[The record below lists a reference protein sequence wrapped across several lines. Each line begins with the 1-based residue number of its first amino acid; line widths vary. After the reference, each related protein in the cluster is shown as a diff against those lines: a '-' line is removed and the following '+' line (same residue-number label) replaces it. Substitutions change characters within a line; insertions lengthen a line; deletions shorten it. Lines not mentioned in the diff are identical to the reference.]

1 MTGVDILRA
10 MMTYIWPKGNPGLKL
25 RVLTSLSLL
34 VGAKVS
40 EVQTTYRERRKVKYS
55 TDYMDEND
63 KQNPKLFLLPS
74 ERILGFRNSGWQP

>member
-1 MTGVDILRA
+1 

-40 EVQTTYRERRKVKYS
+40 EVQTTYRERRKVKYLS
-55 TDYMDEND
+55 
-63 KQNPKLFLLPS
+63 L
-74 ERILGFRNSGWQP
+74 IHI